1 MDIRSDR
8 QGSEEIRLTADATN
22 NKSVKNL
29 WQIKN
34 NNVQH
39 KRITSR
45 EDKNYIRQRDLFA
58 VANSVV
64 VAEIL
69 AKFSALTVTNIQ
81 YGKFSS
87 VMQTLFSEGF

>member
-45 EDKNYIRQRDLFA
+45 EDNYIRQRDLFA

>member
-1 MDIRSDR
+1 MVD
-8 QGSEEIRLTADATN
+8 
-22 NKSVKNL
+22 K
-29 WQIKN
+29 KN

-69 AKFSALTVTNIQ
+69 AKVQCSDGNKYSIWNVQFSNADTFL
-81 YGKFSS
+81 
-87 VMQTLFSEGF
+87 

>member
-1 MDIRSDR
+1 MVD
-8 QGSEEIRLTADATN
+8 
-22 NKSVKNL
+22 K
-29 WQIKN
+29 KN

-45 EDKNYIRQRDLFA
+45 EDNYIRQRDLFA

-81 YGKFSS
+81 YEKFSS
-87 VMQTLFSEGF
+87 VMQTLFSEGFWHLERELEAAETF

>member
-1 MDIRSDR
+1 MQQTINQS
-8 QGSEEIRLTADATN
+8 
-22 NKSVKNL
+22 KNL

-58 VANSVV
+58 VAKSVV

-69 AKFSALTVTNIQ
+69 AKVQCSDGNI
-81 YGKFSS
+81 YSI
-87 VMQTLFSEGF
+87 

>member
-1 MDIRSDR
+1 MDICSDR

-45 EDKNYIRQRDLFA
+45 EDNYIRQRDLFA

-81 YGKFSS
+81 YEKFSS